1 MTVLRRL
8 LLLACLLAAPAARAQ
23 QLVADLSSHLVAIT
37 TGFTGADLV
46 LFGAI
51 DGPGDL
57 VVVIRGPAAEVV
69 IRRKERTLG
78 LWLNRSAV
86 TFKDV
91 PGFYEV
97 AASKPLA
104 EIASPETRARYGIG
118 LDVLRFETAKKRE
131 EQFVAPYA
139 AALIAARQ
147 QAGLFPHELRQ
158 TQFLGP
164 RLFRTNVYFPA
175 NVPTGLY
182 QVEVLLFNKGVVV
195 SAQSTPLV
203 VSRVG
208 FSAEIFSFSQ
218 KHAATYAA
226 GALALAAAAGWAA
239 AAAFRKG

>member
-1 MTVLRRL
+1 MIRALLVGFLLVLG
-8 LLLACLLAAPAARAQ
+8 APSVRAQ

-57 VVVIRGPAAEVV
+57 VVIVRGPPSEVV
-69 IRRKERTLG
+69 IRRKERTVG
-78 LWLNRSAV
+78 LWLNRSAL

-97 AASKPLA
+97 ASSKPLA
-104 EIASPETRARYGIG
+104 DIASPETRTRYGIG
-118 LDVLRFETAKKRE
+118 TDVLRFETARKRE
-131 EQFVAPYA
+131 EQFVAPYR

-147 QAGLFPHELRQ
+147 QSGLFPVETRQ

-164 RLFRTNVYFPA
+164 RLFRTTIAFPA

-182 QVEVLLFNKGVVV
+182 QVEVLLFNNGTVV

-203 VSRVG
+203 VSRIG

-218 KHAATYAA
+218 QHAATYAA
-226 GALALAAAAGWAA
+226 CALAFAVAAGWAA

>member
-1 MTVLRRL
+1 MTRALLVLIL
-8 LLLACLLAAPAARAQ
+8 LLVTAPMARAQ

-51 DGPGDL
+51 DAPGDL
-57 VVVIRGPAAEVV
+57 VVIVRGPPSEVV
-69 IRRKERTLG
+69 IRRKERTVG

-97 AASKPLA
+97 ASSKPLA
-104 EIASPETRARYGIG
+104 EIASAEQRARYGIG
-118 LDVLRFETAKKRE
+118 TDQLRFETSKKRE
-131 EQFVAPYA
+131 ELFVAPYR

-147 QAGLFPHELRQ
+147 QSGLFPAEPRQ

-164 RLFRTNVYFPA
+164 RLFRTTIAFPA

-182 QVEVLLFNKGVVV
+182 QVEVLLFNNGAVV

-203 VSRVG
+203 VSRIG

-218 KHAATYAA
+218 QHAATYAA
-226 GALALAAAAGWAA
+226 CALAFAVAAGWAA

>member
-1 MTVLRRL
+1 MTRA
-8 LLLACLLAAPAARAQ
+8 LLAVAILLVATPSARAQ

-51 DGPGDL
+51 EGPGDL
-57 VVVIRGPAAEVV
+57 VVVVRGPPAEVV
-69 IRRKERTLG
+69 IRRKERTVG

-97 AASKPLA
+97 ATSKPLA
-104 EIASPETRARYGIG
+104 EIASGETRARYGLG
-118 LDVLRFETAKKRE
+118 VDVLRFENAKKRE
-131 EQFVAPYA
+131 DLFVAPYR
-139 AALIAARQ
+139 AALIRARQ
-147 QAGLFPHELRQ
+147 QAGLFPIDERQ

-164 RLFRTNVYFPA
+164 RLFRTTIAFPA

-218 KHAATYAA
+218 QHAATYAA
-226 GALALAAAAGWAA
+226 CALALAVAAGWAA
-239 AAAFRKG
+239 AAVFRKA

>member
-1 MTVLRRL
+1 MTRALLAL
-8 LLLACLLAAPAARAQ
+8 LLVLAIAPAARAQ

-51 DGPGDL
+51 EGEGDL
-57 VVVIRGPAAEVV
+57 VVVVRGPPGEVV
-69 IRRKERTLG
+69 IRRKERTAG

-91 PGFYEV
+91 PGFYDV
-97 AASKPLA
+97 ASSKPLA
-104 EIASPETRARYGIG
+104 DIASPETRARYGIG
-118 LDVLRFETAKKRE
+118 TDMLRFETAKKRE
-131 EQFVAPYA
+131 ELFVAPYR
-139 AALIAARQ
+139 AALIQQRQ
-147 QAGLFPHELRQ
+147 QARLFPTELQ
-158 TQFLGP
+158 STQFLGP
-164 RLFRTNVYFPA
+164 RLFRTTIAFPA

-182 QVEVLLFNKGVVV
+182 QVEVLLFQKGVVV

-218 KHAATYAA
+218 QHAATYAVC
-226 GALALAAAAGWAA
+226 ALAFAVAAGWAA
-239 AAAFRKG
+239 AAAFRKGG